1 MKKTYWLLLLVLSV
15 GISSCGSISV
25 YADYE
30 KSAPF
35 SQYRTYAF
43 SKREI
48 DKVEISTLD
57 KKRILK
63 ALENKLTEKG
73 FIQSDQPDLLISFFT
88 KSTQRVD
95 VWNNGGWGWGWGPN
109 WGWGPG
115 MGWGGTFVSTVSE
128 GTLFVNFIDT
138 QKNELVWQGQGTGI
152 LKQDPEKKEI
162 IIKDF
167 VEQILNQYPPE
178 IKK

>member
-1 MKKTYWLLLLVLSV
+1 
-15 GISSCGSISV
+15 
-25 YADYE
+25 
-30 KSAPF
+30 
-35 SQYRTYAF
+35 
-43 SKREI
+43 
-48 DKVEISTLD
+48 
-57 KKRILK
+57 
-63 ALENKLTEKG
+63 
-73 FIQSDQPDLLISFFT
+73 
-88 KSTQRVD
+88 
-95 VWNNGGWGWGWGPN
+95 
-109 WGWGPG
+109 